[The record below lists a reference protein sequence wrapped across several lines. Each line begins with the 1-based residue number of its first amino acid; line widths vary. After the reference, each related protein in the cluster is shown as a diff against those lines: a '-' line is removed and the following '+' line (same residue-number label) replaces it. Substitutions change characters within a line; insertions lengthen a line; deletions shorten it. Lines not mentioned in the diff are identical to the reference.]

1 MSKTPLVKAPGH
13 RVREKPCAD
22 CGQPSDVM
30 YRVIR
35 RTEEGW
41 VFLCPACRR
50 TADVDNPEYRYG
62 GTWKAAKG
70 RGGSG

>member
-1 MSKTPLVKAPGH
+1 MPKTQIH
-13 RVREKPCAD
+13 RVREKLCAA
-22 CGQPSDVM
+22 CSQPSDVM

-35 RTEEGW
+35 CQEEGW

-50 TADVDNPEYRYG
+50 TADVSNPEYRYG